1 MAGQLVAAQAEV
13 RGLQA
18 AAATAEETT
27 LRERSALVQTQEGLQ
42 ADKASLQTQ
51 LKAAD
56 EQKAE
61 LVETVSQCGADRD
74 FCFEM
79 IRALKAQQHAPPPG
93 GSEHVHQLAEC

>member
-1 MAGQLVAAQAEV
+1 MAAQAEV

-27 LRERSALVQTQEGLQ
+27 LRERSALVQTQEGLE
-42 ADKASLQTQ
+42 ADKASLQAQ

-61 LVETVSQCGADRD
+61 LVETVAQCGADRD
-74 FCFEM
+74 FCFELIKEM
-79 IRALKAQQHAPPPG
+79 KG
-93 GSEHVHQLAEC
+93 QLAEYAQHSPAEC